1 MVCLGQWW
9 RASPKPQGP
18 RSLEFSFLI
27 PALSRTDPG
36 RRDWARRERKSGLSP
51 PPWEQR
57 RREINESCHPFPGST
72 RAEQFPPRWEDQ
84 PLFMSPSEGGTVGIP
99 IFAPSWGAASARFL
113 KGAGDPRWK
122 PGCSPD
128 RKGPLPVKAGLC
140 PRPGARRPRR
150 GQRRV
155 TEGAPGAELI
165 GPQAQPAGW
174 RDRRTFTGPAG
185 ASRD

>member
-1 MVCLGQWW
+1 MVCLGRWW

-18 RSLEFSFLI
+18 RSLEFSFII

-84 PLFMSPSEGGTVGIP
+84 PLFMSPSEGGTVGIS
-99 IFAPSWGAASARFL
+99 IFAPSWGAEELGGRKRPFSEKCRRPSLEAR
-113 KGAGDPRWK
+113 
-122 PGCSPD
+122 
-128 RKGPLPVKAGLC
+128 VQ
-140 PRPGARRPRR
+140 PRP
-150 GQRRV
+150 
-155 TEGAPGAELI
+155 EGA
-165 GPQAQPAGW
+165 
-174 RDRRTFTGPAG
+174 
-185 ASRD
+185 ASS